1 MSLELGVMAQFSY
14 TAKAGPEEIKKG
26 VIEAENKTVVI
37 RKLKLVGLYPV
48 SINEINLAPA
58 KKSRQKIRSREISA
72 FTRQLAN
79 LIHSGFSLATAL
91 STLSQQETN
100 PNVKKLLGEMHEKIQ
115 KGTTFSAV
123 LALYPNSFSSF
134 YINMANIGETS
145 GKLDDALMK
154 LADFKENEEE
164 LISQIK
170 AALTYP
176 SFVLAIGIITIFVVI
191 TFFIP
196 RFVFMFAD
204 LGESLPLPTL
214 IIMRI
219 SEFMSKYWGYFMAI
233 AAIGVISA
241 RTYYKKEK
249 NRLIVDNIILRLPL
263 LKDIVQKIETA
274 RFAGSLGVLL
284 THGVPVL
291 EALQIV
297 ILSVDN
303 RVFRKKISSFQEKIK
318 KGQNLSKC
326 LQESQVFPPILVNM
340 VAVGEEGGELNA
352 MLAKIAGTFEIEV
365 NRTVKTFV
373 SLIEPILI
381 LAIGGIVA
389 LMAMS
394 ILLPILQINL
404 AVK

>member
-1 MSLELGVMAQFSY
+1 MPQFSY

-26 VIEAENKTVVI
+26 VIEAENKIVVA
-37 RKLKLVGLYPV
+37 RKLKQEGLYPV
-48 SINEINLAPA
+48 SIDEINLTPA
-58 KKSRQKIRSREISA
+58 KKKRQKIRSREVST

-79 LIHSGFSLATAL
+79 LIHSGFSLAAAL
-91 STLSQQETN
+91 STLSRQETN
-100 PNVKKLLGEMHEKIQ
+100 PNVKRLLEDMHDKIQ
-115 KGTTFSAV
+115 KGAAFSAV
-123 LALYPNSFSSF
+123 LNLYPNIFSSF
-134 YINMANIGETS
+134 YINMVNIGETN
-145 GKLDDALMK
+145 GKIDDALMK

-176 SFVLAIGIITIFVVI
+176 SFVLAIGIITIFVVV

-204 LGESLPLPTL
+204 LGEALPLPTQ
-214 IIMRI
+214 IVMRI
-219 SEFMSKYWGYFMAI
+219 SEFMSKYWGFFIAI
-233 AAIGVISA
+233 AGLGLISA
-241 RTYYKKEK
+241 QSYYKKEK
-249 NRLIVDNIILRLPL
+249 NRLVVDNLILQLPL
-263 LKDIVQKIETA
+263 LKDIIQKIETA
-274 RFAGSLGVLL
+274 RFASALGVLL

-291 EALQIV
+291 ESLQV
-297 ILSVDN
+297 VNLSVDN

-318 KGQNLSKC
+318 KGQSLSKC

-340 VAVGEEGGELNA
+340 AAVGEESGELNA
-352 MLAKIAGTFEIEV
+352 MLAKIAGTFETEV

-381 LAIGGIVA
+381 LTIGGVVA
-389 LMAMS
+389 LMVMS